1 MLPDVK
7 NFLENPTNKNSTNLL
22 CDPTKMH
29 SVPIPL
35 ADFLVTIND
44 SPDISDDYVEDDKD
58 LDSKLWE
65 PPTIEKSQF

>member
-7 NFLENPTNKNSTNLL
+7 NFLENPTNKNPINLL
-22 CDPTKMH
+22 CDPTKMR

-35 ADFLVTIND
+35 ADFLVTNND
-44 SPDISDDYVEDDKD
+44 SPDISDDHVEDDKD

-65 PPTIEKSQF
+65 TPTIEKSQF